1 MNDICRL
8 TPAPLFLA
16 LLAASPVALA
26 QGLTC
31 DEIEFK
37 SSATDE
43 FPSVAQSCHSVVE
56 RGGKLYVRLVAEV
69 VRVRADGSMMVDLK
83 ARDGSSIRQD
93 FKPPRGFHAIINGN
107 PTPTRDLVRGQE
119 IRIYLPS
126 DRWQVVQVP
135 GRKL

>member
-1 MNDICRL
+1 MNDICKF
-8 TPAPLFLA
+8 TPTTLFLV
-16 LLAASPVALA
+16 LLAGSPMALA

-56 RGGKLYVRLVAEV
+56 RDGKLYVRLVAEV

-83 ARDGSSIRQD
+83 ARDGSSIRQV
-93 FKPPRGFHAIINGN
+93 FQPARGFRAMISGK

-119 IRIYLPS
+119 IRFYLPS
-126 DRWQVVQVP
+126 DRWQVAQGP
-135 GRKL
+135 